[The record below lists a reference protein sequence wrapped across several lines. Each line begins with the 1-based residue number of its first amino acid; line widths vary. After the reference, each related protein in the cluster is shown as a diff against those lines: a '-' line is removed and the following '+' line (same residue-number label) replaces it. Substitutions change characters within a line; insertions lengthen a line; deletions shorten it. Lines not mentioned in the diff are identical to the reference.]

1 LEDPE
6 RRITPLGN
14 DPGIGSFSHVFFFA
28 GKLLIDSQ
36 ITKPFSNQ
44 IRGPFLLYFSVHI
57 STNPHLSLFLVL
69 HYIAIMS
76 KDLKN
81 NIQIQDDD
89 SDIDDLLDG
98 KVPKIA

>member
-1 LEDPE
+1 
-6 RRITPLGN
+6 
-14 DPGIGSFSHVFFFA
+14 
-28 GKLLIDSQ
+28 
-36 ITKPFSNQ
+36 
-44 IRGPFLLYFSVHI
+44 
-57 STNPHLSLFLVL
+57 
-69 HYIAIMS
+69 MS